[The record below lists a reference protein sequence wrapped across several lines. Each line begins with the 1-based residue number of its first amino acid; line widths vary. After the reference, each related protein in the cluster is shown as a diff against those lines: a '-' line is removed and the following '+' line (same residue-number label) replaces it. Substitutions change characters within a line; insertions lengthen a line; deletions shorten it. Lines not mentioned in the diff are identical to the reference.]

1 MSEAAKKIRELER
14 AERKARED
22 AKAAAVEADVAIRR
36 EVDLRRKAE
45 NQAKHHLARLKQMR
59 RAVDAAAAAAEAE
72 ESEVEGSDES
82 SNDESESD
90 EDQETR
96 RSSAPDGSVSLKNS
110 AASLRSTR
118 VFGMLRD
125 LTPAAAANVLAKV
138 AWRVKCKGELLQA
151 KGMKRAIQKHDISLL
166 FASREYIMEN
176 SFSVQVWTRWQHLAH
191 VSMGKVLQLR
201 DTTGYNRVE
210 VSDSDSSDEE
220 PVSVLVRKSMHPD
233 YEYPVGPS
241 FMPVASKKTIERE
254 NLALRDGESAKSV
267 TLTSGKSGACM
278 SFRQTALKLI
288 EDAEEQGRLTRSG
301 VVPSGATALE
311 ALEYTIYMLQA
322 GDGFGGKGVGDK
334 IVRGGLSLVSQ
345 SGNNCSPHDWL
356 DIFGYPGGEELV
368 LINCVMIVRDDRRAA
383 GD

>member
-22 AKAAAVEADVAIRR
+22 GKAAAVEADVAIRR
-36 EVDLRRKAE
+36 QVDLRRKAKYLSRHY
-45 NQAKHHLARLKQMR
+45 AARLKQMR
-59 RAVDAAAAAAEAE
+59 RAVDAAAAAAEVE
-72 ESEVEGSDES
+72 ESEVEGSDDS

-90 EDQETR
+90 EEQETR

-110 AASLRSTR
+110 AALLRSTR

-125 LTPAAAANVLAKV
+125 LTLAAAANVLAKV

-166 FASREYIMEN
+166 FASRDYIMEN
-176 SFSVQVWTRWQHLAH
+176 SFWTRWQHLAH

-233 YEYPVGPS
+233 YEYPVGAS
-241 FMPVASKKTIERE
+241 FMPVASK
-254 NLALRDGESAKSV
+254 
-267 TLTSGKSGACM
+267 
-278 SFRQTALKLI
+278 
-288 EDAEEQGRLTRSG
+288 
-301 VVPSGATALE
+301 
-311 ALEYTIYMLQA
+311 
-322 GDGFGGKGVGDK
+322 
-334 IVRGGLSLVSQ
+334 
-345 SGNNCSPHDWL
+345 
-356 DIFGYPGGEELV
+356 
-368 LINCVMIVRDDRRAA
+368 
-383 GD
+383 

>member
-1 MSEAAKKIRELER
+1 MYEAAKKIRELER

-45 NQAKHHLARLKQMR
+45 NQARHHLDLARLKQMR

-82 SNDESESD
+82 SNDLSESD
-90 EDQETR
+90 EEQETR

-110 AASLRSTR
+110 AAALRSTR

-125 LTPAAAANVLAKV
+125 LTLAAAANVLAKV

-166 FASREYIMEN
+166 FASRDYIMEN
-176 SFSVQVWTRWQHLAH
+176 SFWTRWQHLAH

-233 YEYPVGPS
+233 YEYPVGAS
-241 FMPVASKKTIERE
+241 FMPVASK
-254 NLALRDGESAKSV
+254 
-267 TLTSGKSGACM
+267 
-278 SFRQTALKLI
+278 
-288 EDAEEQGRLTRSG
+288 
-301 VVPSGATALE
+301 
-311 ALEYTIYMLQA
+311 
-322 GDGFGGKGVGDK
+322 
-334 IVRGGLSLVSQ
+334 
-345 SGNNCSPHDWL
+345 
-356 DIFGYPGGEELV
+356 
-368 LINCVMIVRDDRRAA
+368 
-383 GD
+383 